1 MHVLSKVFIVFAAIL
16 SVLLSAL
23 TIAYASNS
31 GRVVAEYEAARALTL
46 SQSTALDLE
55 RQQAGTRVGMND
67 ARIAQ
72 IQGTVTNLTSQVAT
86 LQQERAQLDA
96 DLQAAR
102 TSRDSL
108 EANIS
113 QFRETIETQTN
124 LIAAFRQELTTLRD
138 NELAFR
144 RARLELE
151 DRISDLESQNEVLT
165 QTNRGLQEALV
176 AAQTQ
181 LGSRSGLS
189 NTGNTGGTREVNGR
203 VSSVSTD
210 ANTQRQYVQ
219 VSLGTADGVRVG
231 TRLTIQRPGLF
242 LANAEVTRVELQSC
256 VAEVRQMNTGGNSI
270 QQGDTAAIAN

>member
-1 MHVLSKVFIVFAAIL
+1 MHILSKVFIVFAAIL

-31 GRVVAEYEAARALTL
+31 GRLVSEYNTADARA
-46 SQSTALDLE
+46 SSASTALSLE
-55 RQQAGTRVGMND
+55 RSQSSERVGVL
-67 ARIAQ
+67 Q
-72 IQGTVTNLTSQVAT
+72 LQLQGVQDTVAT
-86 LQQERAQLDA
+86 MQGQMAALQQERAQLES

-102 TSRDSL
+102 TSRDAL

-144 RARLELE
+144 RQRLELE

-165 QTNRGLQEALV
+165 QTNRGLQEAL
-176 AAQTQ
+176 AEAQRRAGTS
-181 LGSRSGLS
+181 GSQSTIGMNRP
-189 NTGNTGGTREVNGR
+189 VNGR
-203 VSSVSTD
+203 VTNVSTD
-210 ANTQRQYVQ
+210 SQTQRQFVE

-231 TRLTIQRPGLF
+231 SRIEISRPGLF
-242 LANAEVTRVELQSC
+242 VADAEVTRVELQSC
-256 VAEVRQMNTGGNSI
+256 VATIRQTNRTGASL
-270 QQGDTAAIAN
+270 QEGDTARLLP

>member
-1 MHVLSKVFIVFAAIL
+1 MHVLSKVFVVFAAIL

-31 GRVVAEYEAARALTL
+31 GRLVAEYQTSQGRAT
-46 SQSTALDLE
+46 SASTALGLE
-55 RQQAGTRVGMND
+55 RTQSSERAGVLTTQ
-67 ARIAQ
+67 IAD
-72 IQGTVTNLTSQVAT
+72 IQGIVTNLNTQLAS
-86 LQQERAQLDA
+86 LQQERAQLES
-96 DLQAAR
+96 DLQDAV

-124 LIAAFRQELTTLRD
+124 LIAAFRSELTTLRD

-176 AAQTQ
+176 TAQQGQ
-181 LGSRSGLS
+181 LGSR
-189 NTGNTGGTREVNGR
+189 GNTGGGTPTGREISGR
-203 VSSVSTD
+203 VSSVNND
-210 ANTQRQYVQ
+210 AATGRQFVQ
-219 VSLGTADGVRVG
+219 ISLGTADGVRVG
-231 TRLTIQRPGLF
+231 SRIIVQRPNLF
-242 LANAEVTRVELQSC
+242 IANVEVTRVELQSC
-256 VAEVRQMNTGGNSI
+256 VAEVRQMNTGGNTI
-270 QQGDTAAIAN
+270 QSGDTAVISN